1 MKNLFLYSCLL
12 ISLLC
17 SSCFDDKGNYVYH
30 DVNEVIID
38 IKETYG
44 VRKQDTTVVIRP
56 GIRQTLLDKHEHLR
70 FEWFYNTSSDQF
82 KGDLI
87 STADTVAIVIN
98 TADPKFS
105 YNHFLRF
112 YVTDTLNGASYLFP
126 VKLKV
131 IKPYEGAWMVL
142 HDQEGSARLG
152 SIEYIGEKM
161 EVTNDAF
168 YKERNARLK
177 GNAVALG
184 SANYWNSYY
193 NPRYAPTT
201 LLFCFTDV
209 PAESGIRMQDQGFHM
224 YDSVPRFVYPEH
236 AAQFDPT
243 DISVCEGEMY
253 GRIMVSNGSL
263 WQGSAYES
271 KLYRVNPSDAVLNK
285 NANIEITHA
294 TCVGWTSIAF
304 DSEGHRFLHFR
315 NDNSSNMSYA
325 NFDATNENFCVMDFI
340 KEDEN
345 NIKTVDPSNISPNEK
360 MVYMGTGYWYG
371 SSMRAP
377 QSRVAAYALT
387 IDEKLNQTHVYEFH
401 GNPLYST
408 PDAEDYPFTFHT
420 AFETPSGLTT
430 ATKMA
435 SSASFNRLLF
445 YAVDNKIYRLDFGA
459 KGNTTLVYQHPNPNA
474 VVSVMRF
481 ARKDVGSYTPD
492 GYAETYADYEFP
504 VMRSLGVGFN
514 LPDGS
519 GELVILNLT
528 TAGKV
533 DKNKTYPA
541 QQEHKGFG
549 KIKDIV
555 FI

>member
-1 MKNLFLYSCLL
+1 MLYV
-12 ISLLC
+12 
-17 SSCFDDKGNYVYH
+17 SCFDDKGNYIYH
-30 DVNEVIID
+30 DVNEVIVD

-56 GIRQTLLDKHEHLR
+56 GIRQTLLENYDHLR
-70 FEWFYNTSSDQF
+70 FEWYYNTSSDQF

-87 STADTVAIVIN
+87 SLADTVAIVIN
-98 TADPKFS
+98 TADPRFS

-168 YKERNARLK
+168 YKGQGRRLK

-184 SANYWNSYY
+184 AANYFNAFY
-193 NPRYAPTT
+193 NPRYTPTT
-201 LLFCFTDV
+201 LFYCFTDV
-209 PAESGIRMQDQGFHM
+209 PEESGVRMQDQNFHM

-271 KLYRVNPSDAVLNK
+271 KLYRVNPSDAVLK
-285 NANIEITHA
+285 KGANIDITHA
-294 TCVGWTSIAF
+294 TCIGWTSIAF

-325 NFDATNENFCVMDFI
+325 NFDAASENFCVMDFI
-340 KEDEN
+340 KEDEK
-345 NIKTVDPSNISPNEK
+345 NIKTVDPSRIDPKEK

-377 QSRVAAYALT
+377 QSRVCGYALT
-387 IDEKLNQTHVYEFH
+387 IDEELNYTHVYEFH
-401 GNPLYST
+401 GYPLWGND
-408 PDAEDYPFTFHT
+408 PEDIPFGFHT
-420 AFETPSGLTT
+420 SFETPSGLTT
-430 ATKMA
+430 ASKMA
-435 SSASFNRLLF
+435 SSSAFNRLLF
-445 YAVDNKIYRLDFGA
+445 FAVDNKIYRLDFGA

-481 ARKDVGSYTPD
+481 ARKDVGSQNPD
-492 GYAETYADYEFP
+492 SYAETYADYEFP
-504 VMRSLGVGFN
+504 VHRSLGVGFN

-519 GELVILNLT
+519 GEMVILNLT
-528 TAGKV
+528 SAGKV